1 MGFKIQKY
9 KFLFRK
15 TRTPFLENKILS
27 TIRKSQFVIRNYYF
41 TFEVLNKIT
50 TMVYKFRVILDAEED
65 VFRDIAILESDT
77 LEDLHNAIVNAF
89 GFDGLEVA
97 SFYTC
102 DDTWNQEDEIPM
114 FDAGDVPGENKIMS
128 DYTLDAILDA
138 ENTKILYVYDFINMW
153 TFLVELAAIE
163 ETEEVGVIYP
173 NLMFSHGEMPAEA
186 MEKHFVSDLEEEESY
201 NEFEDDLDQD
211 DLDMFSGDDSFEDYG
226 FEENWN

>member
-114 FDAGDVPGENKIMS
+114 FDSGDVPGENKIMS
-128 DYTLDAILDA
+128 DYTLDTILDA